1 MWQKAAGIRSYAGG
15 TTKLY
20 CLQMDSPS
28 PFIGHGTWGL
38 KHERLLHD
46 SVILLS
52 LELLGIRKQW
62 PPIVQDSLL
71 LSVFI
76 YQSSAFHV

>member
-1 MWQKAAGIRSYAGG
+1 
-15 TTKLY
+15 
-20 CLQMDSPS
+20 MDSPS